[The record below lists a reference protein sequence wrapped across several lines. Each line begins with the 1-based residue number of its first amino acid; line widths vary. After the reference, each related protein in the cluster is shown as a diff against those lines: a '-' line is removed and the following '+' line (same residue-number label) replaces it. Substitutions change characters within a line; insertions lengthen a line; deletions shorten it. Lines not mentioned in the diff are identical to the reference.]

1 MPHINELI
9 LLARPV
15 QATDTLIIEAPEGT
29 RRLAATAFKGETGT
43 QGLQGERGLTGLQ
56 GVQGLT
62 GDQGPPGTASG
73 IRETATVTTGIIA
86 NLNWETGT
94 FSMATSFELLQVV
107 LSSAA
112 RIRLYNSA
120 ANRDADVGRSVFQAP
135 TQGMGLI
142 LDINAVTV
150 LSQTLDPH
158 AHGSNME
165 AVPSDRI
172 YYTVTNNG
180 APAAI
185 TVAFTFLRKEH

>member
-15 QATDTLIIEAPEGT
+15 QATDSLIIEAPEGT
-29 RRLAATAFKGETGT
+29 RRLAATAFKGEPGA

-56 GVQGLT
+56 GVQGLP

-73 IRETATVTTGIIA
+73 IREIATVTTGIIT

-94 FSMATSFELLQVV
+94 FSMATSFEILQVV

-142 LDINAVTV
+142 LDINAVSV
-150 LSQTLDPH
+150 LSQSLDPH
-158 AHGSNME
+158 AHGSNMD

-185 TVAFTFLRKEH
+185 TVTFTFLRKEH